1 MAKKKRIIYPVVFMI
16 IITAI
21 FTFLLAFINDQTYET
36 IKAQEALEFQR
47 SILYSLN
54 LPIESYSEEELINLY
69 NEKVKEKKFNDRT
82 YYIYYE
88 NEIITGYAFQF
99 IGDGLWGSIQGYI
112 AFNPNFTQL
121 LGVDFTNHSETPGL
135 GGRIDEREFKEQFR
149 NIPIDDSEELIQYGT
164 GSGGNVDSISGATS
178 TSTAVKNIFNAN
190 IPEIVEL
197 TKKEGFYEWD

>member
-197 TKKEGFYEWD
+197 TKKEGFYE

>member
-88 NEIITGYAFQF
+88 NETITGYAFQF

-197 TKKEGFYEWD
+197 TKKEGFYE